1 MRIKKILLATIIT
14 LGCKSNQVDCNE
26 INPPLNIACT
36 KEYRPV
42 CGCNDKTYSNPC
54 VASSF
59 GISEFTYGECK

>member
-1 MRIKKILLATIIT
+1 MELKKLLVAILI
-14 LGCKSNQVDCNE
+14 LGCKKNRVDCNE
-26 INPPLNIACT
+26 INPPLEIPCT

>member
-1 MRIKKILLATIIT
+1 MRSIKILLATIII

-42 CGCNDKTYSNPC
+42 CGCNGKTYSNPC
-54 VASSF
+54 VASSY

>member
-1 MRIKKILLATIIT
+1 MRSKKMLLATIMI
-14 LGCKSNQVDCNE
+14 LGCKSNQVNCNE
-26 INPPLNIACT
+26 INTPLNVACT